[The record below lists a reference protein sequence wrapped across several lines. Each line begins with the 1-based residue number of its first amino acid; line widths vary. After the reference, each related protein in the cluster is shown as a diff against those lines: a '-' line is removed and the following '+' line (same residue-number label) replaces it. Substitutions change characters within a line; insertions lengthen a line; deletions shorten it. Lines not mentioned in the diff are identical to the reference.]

1 MSTSPTGSPAPAVER
16 PSSPTKRQPEKRIG
30 PFANGVGVAIWLNTI
45 ETQNGPR
52 KVRSVT
58 INPRRYFDR
67 EVNQWKDAASFQAT
81 DLPVL
86 QFAIQQALAYCFAE
100 PIPGQDQGTADGVP
114 PGEDIP
120 F

>member
-1 MSTSPTGSPAPAVER
+1 MSTSQSAGPQPAAER
-16 PSSPTKRQPEKRIG
+16 PQVTVKRQPEKRIG

-45 ETQNGPR
+45 ETQNGQR

-67 EVNQWKDAASFQAT
+67 ESNQWKDAQSFQAT

-86 QFAIQQALAYCFAE
+86 QFAIQQALAYCFSE
-100 PIPGQDQGTADGVP
+100 PIAGQEPLAADGVQ

>member
-1 MSTSPTGSPAPAVER
+1 MSTSPSGGQAPAVER
-16 PSSPTKRQPEKRIG
+16 SSGPTKRLPEKRIG

-52 KVRSVT
+52 KVRSVR
-58 INPRRYFDR
+58 INPRRYYDR
-67 EVNQWKDAASFQAT
+67 ESNQWKDATSFQAT

-86 QFAIQQALAYCFAE
+86 QFAIQQTLAYCFAK
-100 PIPGQDQGTADGVP
+100 PIPGQEHATDGAS